1 MDAVAEAE
9 WGFAPSVEEKLPK
22 LLTAPELAE
31 KFDSI
36 SRDRLYELA
45 RDGLIP
51 HVKIG
56 RSVRF
61 SARAISA
68 WIENGGTT
76 GPAAAE

>member
-1 MDAVAEAE
+1 MSALAEA
-9 WGFAPSVEEKLPK
+9 LPK
-22 LLTAPELAE
+22 LITAPELAE

-45 RDGLIP
+45 REGLIP

-61 SARAISA
+61 SAQAIAA
-68 WIENGGTT
+68 WLENGGTS
-76 GPAAAE
+76 GPDGAE

>member
-1 MDAVAEAE
+1 MSALAEA
-9 WGFAPSVEEKLPK
+9 LPK

-31 KFDSI
+31 NFDSI

-45 RDGLIP
+45 REGLIP

-68 WIENGGTT
+68 WLEAGGT
-76 GPAAAE
+76 AADDQGA